1 MCTVS
6 DSNLYLPK
14 LAIPVFGDDDMRQ
27 VMKEYQLRITLT
39 EFASPSTIRWVDVL
53 WSMLNLESSVLVY
66 FSEDA

>member
-14 LAIPVFGDDDMRQ
+14 LAIPVIGDDDMRQ
-27 VMKEYQLRITLT
+27 VRKEYQLRITLT

-53 WSMLNLESSVLVY
+53 WLM
-66 FSEDA
+66 